1 MTRRRIS
8 LALITAATA
17 LCMSVPAQAATT
29 EDSGLSS
36 QLSSGSSALGSSS
49 AEETETPTGTPTET
63 PTETETPAP
72 PAECEEGAAAEDTE
86 VDADATEDEAVNCEP
101 EVELG
106 SLAMTEEWEWVFLG
120 FEAFFSIGTAVVTA
134 MIAYAKAVPGG
145 DAKIREFLNQFGI
158 NV

>member
-8 LALITAATA
+8 LALIAAATA
-17 LCMSVPAQAATT
+17 TMSLSVPAQAATT

-49 AEETETPTGTPTET
+49 PAETGTPVPE
-63 PTETETPAP
+63 
-72 PAECEEGAAAEDTE
+72 ECEEGAGAE
-86 VDADATEDEAVNCEP
+86 VDADATEDEVVNCEP

-106 SLAMTEEWEWVFLG
+106 SLAMTEEWEWIFLG

-134 MIAYAKAVPGG
+134 MTAYAKVVPGG
-145 DAKIREFLNQFGI
+145 DAQIREFLNQFGI
-158 NV
+158 NT

>member
-8 LALITAATA
+8 LALIAAATA
-17 LCMSVPAQAATT
+17 TMSLSVPAQAATT

-49 AEETETPTGTPTET
+49 PAETGTP
-63 PTETETPAP
+63 AP
-72 PAECEEGAAAEDTE
+72 EECEEGAGTE
-86 VDADATEDEAVNCEP
+86 VDADATEDEVVNCEP

-106 SLAMTEEWEWVFLG
+106 SLAMTEEWEWIFLG

-134 MIAYAKAVPGG
+134 MTAYAKVVPGG
-145 DAKIREFLNQFGI
+145 DAQIREFLNQFGI
-158 NV
+158 NT